1 MPRIAISGHRG
12 LPSATERLVQDAL
25 TVALARVPG
34 TSLVGVSCLAD
45 GADALFAEAV
55 LDRGGRLEVV
65 VPAVGYRDGLPA
77 DHHETYDRLLEAAE
91 AVHQLNFQASTSEA
105 HMAASER
112 MLDLTDELFAVW
124 DGLPAHGYGGTAD
137 VVTSARRR
145 GIPVTVLWP
154 PGARRG

>member
-12 LPSATERLVQDAL
+12 LPPATERLVQDAL
-25 TVALARVPG
+25 TVALERARGP
-34 TSLVGVSCLAD
+34 SLVGVSCLAD

-65 VPAVGYRDGLPA
+65 VPAVQYRAGLPA
-77 DHHETYDRLLEAAE
+77 DHHKTYDRLLEAAAE
-91 AVHQLNFQASTSEA
+91 VHRLDLQASNSEA

-112 MLDLTDELFAVW
+112 MLDLTEELFAVW
-124 DGLPAHGYGGTAD
+124 DGLPARGYGGTAD
-137 VVTSARRR
+137 VVASARRR
-145 GIPVTVLWP
+145 AMPVTVIWP